1 MGLILPAEI
10 TQVSIDTDNEYAEH
24 FPLGLISFEEYQLGN
39 GDKFALYWPIGHEQ
53 SEPIVT
59 EFWHDEGSIKPA
71 FSSLALFLQ
80 LASELDEEDGDYPD
94 HPDYQQDS
102 ASPQAC
108 LIEARHLLQSGELIQ
123 SIHFLEKAIQR
134 LPEYTEAA
142 ALLTNQYIRME
153 QYDDACKMAVQTLIS
168 PPSFGVNQ
176 QIDRICFWLSTQKK
190 ESAFLKE
197 DPIWQRR
204 AELSSLPKGGD
215 KFNNIYALLS
225 ESIEIYIEN
234 KQIIQALTL
243 MQTYREYMNAETF
256 SFQERNHFNSQEFYL
271 RKIELS
277 YLLPNGPRIL
287 R

>member
-1 MGLILPAEI
+1 M
-10 TQVSIDTDNEYAEH
+10 
-24 FPLGLISFEEYQLGN
+24 
-39 GDKFALYWPIGHEQ
+39 
-53 SEPIVT
+53 
-59 EFWHDEGSIKPA
+59 
-71 FSSLALFLQ
+71 
-80 LASELDEEDGDYPD
+80 
-94 HPDYQQDS
+94 
-102 ASPQAC
+102 
-108 LIEARHLLQSGELIQ
+108 
-123 SIHFLEKAIQR
+123 
-134 LPEYTEAA
+134 
-142 ALLTNQYIRME
+142 
-153 QYDDACKMAVQTLIS
+153 
-168 PPSFGVNQ
+168 
-176 QIDRICFWLSTQKK
+176 
-190 ESAFLKE
+190 KE